1 MKNLTYLINPFCF
14 VVVVV
19 VVVVVLF
26 SLTLTQRSGKGFFC

>member
-14 VVVVV
+14 VVVV